1 MIPAPKPDRDPRLPP
16 AYRLVAL
23 EEIDSTSA
31 EAKRRAAEGAEDG
44 TLVWARRQTGG
55 YGRQGRAWASAE
67 GNLFLSVVVRPDCSL
82 AEAAQFSFI
91 TAVALGDALGSVAS
105 PQIEVSFKWPND
117 VLLNGRKAAGILLE
131 SKGDKDQRLEWLVIG
146 VGANVSSF
154 PPDARLPATSLHFEG
169 CPPTVSAVDLLEAFT
184 RHLLSWINR
193 WLDEGFSPVREAWLR
208 HAKGLKEEIEVR
220 LPQETLKGVFT
231 DLDAAGTLELRLP
244 DGTTRRIAAGEVY
257 LAGEAVQGAQG
268 ASQG

>member
-1 MIPAPKPDRDPRLPP
+1 MIPAPRHDRPPRVPP

-31 EAKRRAAEGAEDG
+31 EAKRLAEQGAEDG
-44 TLVWARRQTGG
+44 TLVWARSQTGG
-55 YGRQGRAWASAE
+55 YGRQGRTWASAA

-91 TAVALGDALGSVAS
+91 TAVALGDAFGSVAS
-105 PQIEVSFKWPND
+105 PQIEVNYKWPND
-117 VLLNGRKAAGILLE
+117 LLLNGRKAAGILLE
-131 SKGDKDQRLEWLVIG
+131 SKAGKDQSLDWLVIG

-154 PPDARLPATSLHFEG
+154 PPESETRLPATSLHFEG
-169 CPPTVSAVDLLEAFT
+169 CPTTVSAVDLLEAFA

-193 WLDEGFSPVREAWLR
+193 WLDEGFAPVRENWLR
-208 HAKGLKEEIEVR
+208 HAKGLNEVIEVR
-220 LPQETLKGVFT
+220 LPQETLKGTFV
-231 DLDAAGTLELRLP
+231 DLDAAGTLLLRLA

-257 LAGEAVQGAQG
+257 LPGETAEKA
-268 ASQG
+268 